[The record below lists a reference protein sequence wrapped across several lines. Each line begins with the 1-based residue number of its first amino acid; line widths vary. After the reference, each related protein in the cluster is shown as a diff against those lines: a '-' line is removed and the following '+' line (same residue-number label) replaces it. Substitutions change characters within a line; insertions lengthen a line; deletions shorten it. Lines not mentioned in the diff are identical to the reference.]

1 SDLHLQCKL
10 RLSRDECLERARAA
24 VRHARR
30 YTDDVE
36 FSAEDATRT
45 DLEFL
50 CRVVEAAIAA
60 GATTINLPDTVG
72 YALPVEYA
80 AMFRAVRERV
90 PGADRVVFSAH
101 CHDDLGLA
109 VANSL
114 AAIEAGAGQV
124 ECTVNGIGERAGSA
138 ALEEIVGAGR
148 VRPHADALPSGVNPQ
163 ELYRTSELA
172 PPASGVFPQHH
183 QAVDGTN
190 RVADKARNQ

>member
-101 CHDDLGLA
+101 CHDELGLA

-124 ECTVNGIGERAGSA
+124 ECTVNGFGGHACDAELG
-138 ALEEIVGAGR
+138 AL
-148 VRPHADALPSGVNPQ
+148 D
-163 ELYRTSELA
+163 
-172 PPASGVFPQHH
+172 
-183 QAVDGTN
+183 VDGGVGT
-190 RVADKARNQ
+190 R